1 MKYLL
6 IGINSKFSHTNLAIR
21 TLRAYA
27 NVPEVFLCEYT
38 INEPVSQVMAEIY
51 KHNADAL
58 FFSCYIWNIEYI
70 KKLCKDLRKIT
81 DAKIVLGG
89 PEVSF
94 NPKEVLRSCDA
105 VDACIIGE
113 GEVTFSELV
122 KNGLDFKN
130 TDGVV
135 FRDSEIIKNKP
146 RELIDINS
154 VPFPY
159 TDEEIEKLSGKLI
172 YYETARGCPYNCS
185 YCMSSTIKGVR
196 FKDLDTVKKELLF
209 FIKHNVKIVKLT
221 DRTFNADY
229 KRTLEIFKFLIENA
243 GNTTFH
249 FEIAAHILNDEIF
262 EVLKKAPKNLFQFEI
277 GVQSTNEKTIEAINR
292 KTSFENICKEVLRIK
307 ELGSIHMHLDLIAG
321 LPFETFEIFKKSF
334 NDVFSLRPDMLQ
346 LGFLKLLHG
355 TKIRAEENEHNYRY
369 SEFPPYEILANKY
382 ISYDELLALKS
393 IEEIVDKFYN
403 SGIFRESL
411 EFLLAKYENPFSM
424 FSDIAEYFERKGLFL
439 LSHSRNSL
447 FEILVDFAKERN
459 FEDIFYDLLKL
470 DFLKAGNNKSPEW
483 SLESFDEEFYKT
495 RFSLIEENPDVFKDF
510 AGKPLKDIIKQV
522 HFEKFSYDILGNLEK
537 CDNVLVF
544 FKDGTVKKI

>member
-27 NVPEVFLCEYT
+27 NTPEVFLCEYT
-38 INEPVSQVMAEIY
+38 INEPVSQVLSEIY
-51 KHNADAL
+51 KQNADAL

-70 KKLCKDLRKIT
+70 KKLCSNLRKIT
-81 DAKIVLGG
+81 DAKIILGG

-94 NPKEVLRSCDA
+94 NPEEVLRECEA
-105 VDACIIGE
+105 DACIIGE

-135 FRDSEIIKNKP
+135 FKNGEIIRNKM

-159 TDEEIEKLSGKLI
+159 TDEELKELSGKLI

-196 FKDLDTVKKELLF
+196 FKDIETVKKELLV
-209 FIKHNVKIVKLT
+209 FIKNDVKIVKLT

-229 KRTLEIFKFLIENA
+229 KRTLEIFEFLIQNK

-249 FEIAAHILNDEIF
+249 FEISAHILNDEIF
-262 EVLKKAPKNLFQFEI
+262 EVLKKAPKDLFQFEI
-277 GVQSTNEKTIEAINR
+277 GVQSTNNKTIEAINR
-292 KTSFENICKEVLRIK
+292 KTDFEKLSFEVLRIK
-307 ELGSIHMHLDLIAG
+307 ALGTVHMHLDLIAG

-355 TKIRAEENEHNYRY
+355 TKIRAEEKEYNYLY
-369 SEFPPYEILANKY
+369 SEFPPYEVLANKY
-382 ISYDELLALKS
+382 ISYDELLELKN

-403 SGIFRESL
+403 SGIFKESL
-411 EFLLAKYENPFSM
+411 EFLLEKYETPFSG
-424 FSDIAEYFERKGLFL
+424 FSEIATYFKEKGLFL
-439 LSHSRNSL
+439 MSHSRNSL
-447 FEILVDFAKERN
+447 FEILVDFAKERG
-459 FEDIFYDLLKL
+459 FEEVFYDLLKL
-470 DFLKAGNNKSPEW
+470 DFLKAGNNRSPEW
-483 SLESFDEEFYKT
+483 SLASFDEEFYKS
-495 RFSLIEENPDVFKDF
+495 RFSLIEENPDVFKEFD
-510 AGKPLKDIIKQV
+510 GKPAKDIIKQV
-522 HFEKFSYDILGNLEK
+522 HFEKFSYDILGDFRK
-537 CDNVLVF
+537 CENILVF
-544 FKDGTVKKI
+544 YKDGTVKKL